1 MKARTADCC
10 NQAFT
15 RFDRWSMSDMA
26 ILRQLA
32 CYWQMLIDWRILVD
46 ELEQAV
52 MKILLVEDSKFLRM
66 ATERALTTAG
76 YEVISA
82 GDGEQALRLAREHT
96 PALILLD
103 VMLPKMSGPDVLKVL
118 KKDPATAAIPVMM
131 LTSLSQK
138 NAAQLEKDG
147 ASGFFEKS
155 DSMLGKGPNSLFA
168 SVDRMLKKTNSSQ

>member
-1 MKARTADCC
+1 M
-10 NQAFT
+10 
-15 RFDRWSMSDMA
+15 
-26 ILRQLA
+26 
-32 CYWQMLIDWRILVD
+32 
-46 ELEQAV
+46 
-52 MKILLVEDSKFLRM
+52 
-66 ATERALTTAG
+66 
-76 YEVISA
+76 ISA

-103 VMLPKMSGPDVLKVL
+103 VMLPEMSGPDVLKVL